1 MHQKE
6 LQRLEQREQK
16 KWLCM
21 MNRNGTCPPV
31 GANMQQALKSWLGF
45 GVIIGGEGTEIIIRQ
60 ENGNLR
66 WAIFI
71 FIASDV
77 VVIV

>member
-1 MHQKE
+1 MYQKE
-6 LQRLEQREQK
+6 LQRLQQREHK
-16 KWLCM
+16 KCVSM
-21 MNRNGTCPPV
+21 MHRNGTCPPV

-60 ENGNLR
+60 ENGKLR

>member
-1 MHQKE
+1 
-6 LQRLEQREQK
+6 
-16 KWLCM
+16 M

-45 GVIIGGEGTEIIIRQ
+45 GVIMSGEDTEQGSRQ
-60 ENGNLR
+60 EYGKLR
-66 WAIFI
+66 KAIFI

-77 VVIV
+77 